1 MKILLDECIDWR
13 LKHEFYGQHDVK
25 TVQDMGWLGKSN
37 GELLSAASKEDFSIF
52 ITIDKKL
59 KFQQNLERFG
69 LVIVVLNVYRNTL
82 KNLKPLVPKIL
93 EQIYTMQSGK
103 VYEIY

>member
-59 KFQQNLERFG
+59 KFQQNLRKYG
-69 LVIVVLNVYRNTL
+69 LAIVVLDVYRNTL
-82 KNLKPLVPKIL
+82 KNLKLLVPRIL
-93 EQIYTMQSGK
+93 EQIHAMQSDE
-103 VYEIY
+103 VYEIK